1 MERRITSLEEFS
13 VIAVQAMQE
22 FDAAILRLEAANR
35 ETRAAILRLEA
46 ANRETGAAVLRLEAM
61 NLETQAAVERSHAT
75 VQRLMEFIPVI
86 QAEVVRLDSRIDGIE
101 GP

>member
-13 VIAVQAMQE
+13 IIAAQAMQE

-35 ETRAAILRLEA
+35 ETRAAIVRLEA
-46 ANRETGAAVLRLEAM
+46 ANRETRAAIVRLEAA
-61 NLETQAAVERSHAT
+61 NLETRAAVERSHAS

-86 QAEVVRLDSRIDGIE
+86 QAEVVRLDSRVDGIE
-101 GP
+101 GA

>member
-13 VIAVQAMQE
+13 MIAARAMQE

-35 ETRAAILRLEA
+35 ETRAAIVRLEA
-46 ANRETGAAVLRLEAM
+46 ANLETG
-61 NLETQAAVERSHAT
+61 AAVERSHAS

-86 QAEVVRLDSRIDGIE
+86 QAEVVRLDSRVDGIE
-101 GP
+101 GA

>member
-13 VIAVQAMQE
+13 IIAAQAMQE

-35 ETRAAILRLEA
+35 ETRAAIVRLEA
-46 ANRETGAAVLRLEAM
+46 AN
-61 NLETQAAVERSHAT
+61 LETRAAVERSHAS

-86 QAEVVRLDSRIDGIE
+86 QAEVVRLDSRVDGIE
-101 GP
+101 GA

>member
-1 MERRITSLEEFS
+1 MAMERRITTLEEFS

-35 ETRAAILRLEA
+35 ETRAAIARLDEA
-46 ANRETGAAVLRLEAM
+46 
-61 NLETQAAVERSHAT
+61 NLETRAAVERSHAS

-86 QAEVVRLDSRIDGIE
+86 QAEVVRLDSRIDGIGE
-101 GP
+101 P

>member
-1 MERRITSLEEFS
+1 MAMERRITSLEEFS

-35 ETRAAILRLEA
+35 ETRAA
-46 ANRETGAAVLRLEAM
+46 
-61 NLETQAAVERSHAT
+61 VERSHAS

-86 QAEVVRLDSRIDGIE
+86 QAEVVRLDSRIDGIGE
-101 GP
+101 P